1 MALKTST
8 YKNVKILGENLK
20 LKRATEPTNIIWENR
35 EYTKVSRFMRFLIV
49 LFILGLI
56 LMVSFTTI
64 VSLKKRALSARE
76 KYEK

>member
-1 MALKTST
+1 LALKTST

-64 VSLKKRALSARE
+64 VTLKKRALSARE